1 MIDLRRTPSIQHAV
15 VLIGDTESYT
25 IANLKRLEA
34 RKINISLN
42 LGRRLFKPMMEG
54 FTLDWATAQCKLSR
68 RPQDIQPNIDLL
80 AAFDRF
86 ARDKSVPWFR
96 LYPKDYY
103 PIGPGILMPINP
115 HGFWAEDGK
124 LKLLWAQ
131 SWKLATLSPLQKAIF
146 NTILDQRV
154 FVGDFKNA
162 DLEWVDLREQ
172 IKGRGRD
179 IEILGRSDLGL
190 VSDGELKRYLD
201 VLYGAFFAYSEEAKA
216 RKSEEKSKAKP
227 KPAPLIDGIEADP
240 PA

>member
-15 VLIGDTESYT
+15 VLIGDTEADT
-25 IANLKRLEA
+25 IANIKRLEA

-54 FTLDWATAQCKLSR
+54 FTLDWAITQCKLSR
-68 RPQDIQPNIDLL
+68 RPQDIKPCIDLIT
-80 AAFDRF
+80 AFDRF
-86 ARDKSVPWFR
+86 ARGKAVPWFR
-96 LYPKDYY
+96 LFPKDYY
-103 PIGPGILMPINP
+103 PIGPSILMPINP
-115 HGFWAEDGK
+115 HGFWAQDGK

-172 IKGRGRD
+172 IKGKGRD
-179 IEILGRSDLGL
+179 IEILSRSDLGL
-190 VSDGELKRYLD
+190 VSFDELKRYLD
-201 VLYGAFFAYSEEAKA
+201 ILYAAFFSYSEEAKVKKA
-216 RKSEEKSKAKP
+216 EEKSKAKP

>member
-15 VLIGDTESYT
+15 VLIGDTEADT
-25 IANLKRLEA
+25 IANFKRLEE
-34 RKINISLN
+34 RKINISFN
-42 LGRRLFKPMMEG
+42 LARRLFKPMMEG
-54 FTLDWATAQCKLSR
+54 RALDWAIAQCRLSR

-80 AAFDRF
+80 TAFDRF
-86 ARDKSVPWFR
+86 ARDKAVPWFR

-103 PIGPGILMPINP
+103 PIGPGILMPVNP
-115 HGFWAEDGK
+115 HGFWAKDGT

-131 SWKLATLSPLQKAIF
+131 TWKLATLSPLQKAIF

-162 DLEWVDLREQ
+162 GLEWVDLREQ
-172 IKGRGRD
+172 VKGQGRS

-190 VSDGELKRYLD
+190 MTYYELKQHLD
-201 VLYGAFFAYSEEAKA
+201 ILYGAFSVYNEES
-216 RKSEEKSKAKP
+216 KSKRAEEKSKAKP
-227 KPAPLIDGIEADP
+227 KPAPLIDGLDTEP